1 MKGIL
6 TVIIFGLMMAGVG
19 GPLVMLGFLILG
31 YISQS
36 DHIGYWDLDWYYH
49 LGYLLYIVLLLKI
62 LFNVSRSITAFILSF
77 FK

>member
-6 TVIIFGLMMAGVG
+6 TVIIFVLMMVGVG
-19 GPLVMLGFLILG
+19 GPLVMLGFLVLG

-36 DHIGYWDLDWYYH
+36 DHIEYWDLDWYYH

-62 LFNVSRSITAFILSF
+62 LFNASQSITAFILSF